1 MRTLIALTIFAA
13 LLSIVVISPTF
24 AEKQQSV
31 TEVIPID
38 DSLAIEKTTL
48 TMNIPSNNKLPFGF
62 VEGKIKNAAFE
73 YPVIIQIYKGKD
85 AYHFAQTDVK
95 QDGSYEYRFRVLDSN
110 SDRTIKIFEGDYTV
124 KIFKVIN
131 LPTTIKSA

>member
-1 MRTLIALTIFAA
+1 VRTLIALGILTA

-31 TEVIPID
+31 TETVPIN
-38 DSLAIEKTTL
+38 DSLALEKTTL
-48 TMNIPSNNKLPFGF
+48 TMNIPSNNKLPFGS
-62 VEGKIKNAAFE
+62 VWGKINNAAVE

-95 QDGSYEYRFRVLDSN
+95 QDGSYEYQFRVLDSN

-124 KIFKVIN
+124 KIFKVVN

>member
-1 MRTLIALTIFAA
+1 MRTLIALGILTA

-31 TEVIPID
+31 TETVPIN
-38 DSLAIEKTTL
+38 DSLALEKTTL
-48 TMNIPSNNKLPFGF
+48 TMNIPSNNKLPFGS
-62 VEGKIKNAAFE
+62 VWGKINNAAVE

-95 QDGSYEYRFRVLDSN
+95 QDGSYEYQFRVLDSN

-124 KIFKVIN
+124 KIFKVVN

>member
-1 MRTLIALTIFAA
+1 MRTLVALGILTA

-24 AEKQQSV
+24 AEEQQSV
-31 TEVIPID
+31 TEIMPID
-38 DSLAIEKTTL
+38 DSLALEKTTL

-62 VEGKIKNAAFE
+62 VEGKFNNAAVE

-95 QDGSYEYRFRVLDSN
+95 ADGSYEYRFRVLDSN

-124 KIFKVIN
+124 KIFKVVN
-131 LPTTIKSA
+131 VPTTVKSA

>member
-1 MRTLIALTIFAA
+1 VCTLIALGILTA

-31 TEVIPID
+31 TETVPIN
-38 DSLAIEKTTL
+38 DSLALEKTTL
-48 TMNIPSNNKLPFGF
+48 TMNIPSNNKLPFGS
-62 VEGKIKNAAFE
+62 VWGKINNAAVE

-95 QDGSYEYRFRVLDSN
+95 QDGSYEYQFRVLDSN

-124 KIFKVIN
+124 KIFKVVN

>member
-1 MRTLIALTIFAA
+1 VRTLIALAIFAA
-13 LLSIVVISPTF
+13 LLSTVAISPTF

-48 TMNIPSNNKLPFGF
+48 TMNIPSNNKLPFGA
-62 VEGKIKNAAFE
+62 VWGKIENAAVE

-85 AYHFAQTDVK
+85 AYHFAQTDVNA
-95 QDGSYEYRFRVLDSN
+95 DGSYEYRFRVLDSN

-131 LPTTIKSA
+131 VPTTTKSA

>member
-1 MRTLIALTIFAA
+1 VRTLIALGILTA
-13 LLSIVVISPTF
+13 LLSITVISPTF

-31 TEVIPID
+31 TETVPIN
-38 DSLAIEKTTL
+38 DSLALEKTTL
-48 TMNIPSNNKLPFGF
+48 TMNIPSNNELPFGS
-62 VEGKIKNAAFE
+62 VWGKINNAAVE

-95 QDGSYEYRFRVLDSN
+95 QDGSYEYQFRVLDSN

-124 KIFKVIN
+124 KIFKVVN

>member
-1 MRTLIALTIFAA
+1 MRTLVALGILTA

-31 TEVIPID
+31 TETIPID
-38 DSLAIEKTTL
+38 DSLALEKTTL

-62 VEGKIKNAAFE
+62 VEGKFNNAAVE
-73 YPVIIQIYKGKD
+73 YPVIIQIYKGND

-95 QDGSYEYRFRVLDSN
+95 ADGSYEYRFRVLDSN
-110 SDRTIKIFEGDYTV
+110 SDRTVKIFEGDYTV
-124 KIFKVIN
+124 KIFKVVN
-131 LPTTIKSA
+131 LPTTVKSA

>member
-1 MRTLIALTIFAA
+1 MRTILALAVFAA
-13 LLSIVVISPTF
+13 LLSVAAISPTF

-38 DSLAIEKTTL
+38 EKLALEKTTL
-48 TMNIPSNNKLPFGF
+48 TMNIPSNNKLPFGS
-62 VEGKIKNAAFE
+62 VWGKIDNAAVE

-85 AYHFAQTDVK
+85 AYHFAQTDVNA
-95 QDGSYEYRFRVLDSN
+95 DGSYEYRFRVLDSN
-110 SDRTIKIFEGDYTV
+110 SDRTIKLFEGDYTV

-131 LPTTIKSA
+131 VPSTMKSA

>member
-1 MRTLIALTIFAA
+1 MRALIALVIFAT
-13 LLSIVVISPTF
+13 LLSTVVISPTF

-31 TEVIPID
+31 TEIMPID
-38 DSLAIEKTTL
+38 DSLALEKTTL

-62 VEGKIKNAAFE
+62 VEGKFNNAAVE
-73 YPVIIQIYKGKD
+73 YPVIIQIYKGND

-95 QDGSYEYRFRVLDSN
+95 ADGSYEYRFRVLDSN

-124 KIFKVIN
+124 KIFKVVN

>member
-1 MRTLIALTIFAA
+1 MRTLIALGMLAA
-13 LLSIVVISPTF
+13 LLSIVAISPTF

-62 VEGKIKNAAFE
+62 VEGKIKNAAVE

-124 KIFKVIN
+124 KIFKVVN
-131 LPTTIKSA
+131 VPSTVKAA

>member
-1 MRTLIALTIFAA
+1 VRTLAALGILTA

-31 TEVIPID
+31 TEIIPID
-38 DSLAIEKTTL
+38 DSLALEKTTL

-62 VEGKIKNAAFE
+62 VEGKITNAAVE
-73 YPVIIQIYKGKD
+73 YPVIIQIYKGND
-85 AYHFAQTDVK
+85 AYHFAQADVK
-95 QDGSYEYRFRVLDSN
+95 ADGSYEYRFRVLDSN

-124 KIFKVIN
+124 KIFKVVN
-131 LPTTIKSA
+131 LPTTVKSA

>member
-1 MRTLIALTIFAA
+1 VRTTITLAVFAA
-13 LLSIVVISPTF
+13 LLSTVAILPTF

-38 DSLAIEKTTL
+38 GSLAIEKTTL
-48 TMNIPSNNKLPFGF
+48 TMNIPSNNKLPFGA
-62 VEGKIKNAAFE
+62 VWGKIDNAALE

-85 AYHFAQTDVK
+85 AYHFAQTDVNA
-95 QDGSYEYRFRVLDSN
+95 DGSYEYRFRVLDSN

-124 KIFKVIN
+124 TIFKVVN
-131 LPTTIKSA
+131 LPSSFKSA

>member
-1 MRTLIALTIFAA
+1 MRTTIALAVFAA
-13 LLSIVVISPTF
+13 LLSTIAILPSF
-24 AEKQQSV
+24 AETQQSV
-31 TEVIPID
+31 TETIPID
-38 DSLAIEKTTL
+38 DTLALEKTTL
-48 TMNIPSNNKLPFGF
+48 TMNIPSNNKLPFGS
-62 VEGKIKNAAFE
+62 VWGKINNAAVE

-95 QDGSYEYRFRVLDSN
+95 QDGSYEYQFRVLDSN

-124 KIFKVIN
+124 KIFKVVN

>member
-1 MRTLIALTIFAA
+1 MRTLVALGILTA

-24 AEKQQSV
+24 AEEQQSV
-31 TEVIPID
+31 TEIMPID
-38 DSLAIEKTTL
+38 DSLALEKTTL

-62 VEGKIKNAAFE
+62 VEGKFNNAAVE

-95 QDGSYEYRFRVLDSN
+95 ADGSYEYRFRVLDSN

-131 LPTTIKSA
+131 LPTTVKSA

>member
-1 MRTLIALTIFAA
+1 MRTIIALAVFAT
-13 LLSIVVISPTF
+13 LLSVAAISPTF

-48 TMNIPSNNKLPFGF
+48 TMNIPSNNKLPFGS
-62 VEGKIKNAAFE
+62 VWGKIDNAAVE

-85 AYHFAQTDVK
+85 AYHFAQTNVNE
-95 QDGSYEYRFRVLDSN
+95 DGSYEYRFRVLDSN
-110 SDRTIKIFEGDYTV
+110 SDRTLKIFEGDYTV

-131 LPTTIKSA
+131 VPSTTKSA

>member
-1 MRTLIALTIFAA
+1 MRTIIAIGILTA
-13 LLSIVVISPTF
+13 LLSIVAISPTF

-31 TEVIPID
+31 TETIPIN
-38 DSLAIEKTTL
+38 DSLALEKTTL

-62 VEGKIKNAAFE
+62 VEGKIKNAAVE

-95 QDGSYEYRFRVLDSN
+95 KDGSYEYRFRVLDSN

-124 KIFKVIN
+124 KIFKVVN

>member
-1 MRTLIALTIFAA
+1 MRTLVALGILTA

-31 TEVIPID
+31 TETIPID
-38 DSLAIEKTTL
+38 DSLALEKTTL

-62 VEGKIKNAAFE
+62 VEGKITNAAVE

-85 AYHFAQTDVK
+85 AYHFAQTDVNA
-95 QDGSYEYRFRVLDSN
+95 DGSYEYRFRVLDSN
-110 SDRTIKIFEGDYTV
+110 SDRTVKIFEGDYTV
-124 KIFKVIN
+124 KIYKVVN
-131 LPTTIKSA
+131 LPTTVKSA

>member
-1 MRTLIALTIFAA
+1 MRTLVALGILTA

-24 AEKQQSV
+24 AEEQQSV
-31 TEVIPID
+31 TEIMPID
-38 DSLAIEKTTL
+38 DSLALEKTTL

-62 VEGKIKNAAFE
+62 VEGKFNNAAVE

-95 QDGSYEYRFRVLDSN
+95 ADGSYEYRFRVLDSN
-110 SDRTIKIFEGDYTV
+110 SDRTVKIFEGDYTV
-124 KIFKVIN
+124 KIFKVVN
-131 LPTTIKSA
+131 LSTTVKSA

>member
-1 MRTLIALTIFAA
+1 LD
-13 LLSIVVISPTF
+13 LLK
-24 AEKQQSV
+24 EKF
-31 TEVIPID
+31 
-38 DSLAIEKTTL
+38 
-48 TMNIPSNNKLPFGF
+48 N
-62 VEGKIKNAAFE
+62 NAAVE

-95 QDGSYEYRFRVLDSN
+95 ADGSYEYRFRVLDSN

-131 LPTTIKSA
+131 LPTTVKSA